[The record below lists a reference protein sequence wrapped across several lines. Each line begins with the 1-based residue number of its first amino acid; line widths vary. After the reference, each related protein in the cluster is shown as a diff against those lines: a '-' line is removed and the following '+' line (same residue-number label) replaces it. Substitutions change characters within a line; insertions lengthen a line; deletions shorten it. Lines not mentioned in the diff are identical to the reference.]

1 MTKKSPLWLRLDNS
15 AKIYPAASGK
25 SWSNVFRESATL
37 KEEVDTAVLR
47 SALNITV
54 KRFPSIAARL
64 RKGAFWYYIQ
74 ELEEAPDIRPEQSY
88 PLEFM
93 SKKEMRKSA
102 LRVIVYKNRIA
113 VEFFHSLTDGN
124 GALIFLKNL
133 VAEYLTQKYGIDI
146 PNEYG
151 ILDRMG
157 APKAEEL
164 EDSFIKNA
172 GAVAHTRRDT
182 NAWRLSGEK
191 ETDGALNL
199 VCFKIGV
206 KEALDLAHKY
216 GATLTVFISAVMMKA
231 LYNLQREIE
240 NDSKKRIKLLI
251 PVNLRPLFES
261 KTLRNFVMYTVP
273 EIDPRLGEYTLEEII
288 SVVKHKMGA
297 EFTKKHMSSV
307 IATNVNDE
315 KNPLLR
321 IVPLPIKNMVMKAV
335 FNSVGEKKSC
345 LTLSNIGQ
353 VKLPDVM
360 KDYVERFDF
369 ILGVQASS
377 PYNCGML
384 SFGDTLY
391 INFIRN
397 TKSADLERHFYMTL
411 RELGINPTVESNN

>member
-1 MTKKSPLWLRLDNS
+1 M
-15 AKIYPAASGK
+15 
-25 SWSNVFRESATL
+25 
-37 KEEVDTAVLR
+37 KEEIDVEVLR

-74 ELEEAPDIRPEQSY
+74 ELEEIPEIREEQSY

-93 SKKEMRKSA
+93 SKKEMRKAA

-146 PNEYG
+146 PNEQG
-151 ILDRMG
+151 ILDRREE
-157 APKAEEL
+157 PKAEEL

-172 GAVAHTRRDT
+172 GTVAHTRRDT
-182 NAWRLSGEK
+182 DAWKPYGEK
-191 ETDGALNL
+191 ELDGSLNL
-199 VCFKIGV
+199 TCFKIGV
-206 KEALDLAHKY
+206 KDALELAHSY

-273 EIDPRLGEYTLEEII
+273 EIDPRLGEYTLDEII
-288 SVVKHKMGA
+288 TVIKHKMGA
-297 EFTKKHMSSV
+297 DFTRKHMSSV

-335 FNSVGEKKSC
+335 FNSVGERKSC

-353 VKLPDVM
+353 VKLPDIM
-360 KDYVERFDF
+360 KNYVERFDF
-369 ILGVQASS
+369 ILGVQAQS

-397 TKSADLERHFYMTL
+397 TKNAELERHFYMTL